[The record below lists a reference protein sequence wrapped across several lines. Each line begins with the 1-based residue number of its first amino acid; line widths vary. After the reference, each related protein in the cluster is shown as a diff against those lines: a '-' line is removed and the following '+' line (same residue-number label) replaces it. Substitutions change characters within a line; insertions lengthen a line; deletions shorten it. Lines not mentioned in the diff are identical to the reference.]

1 MRKLVSM
8 LLIML
13 VAFGVVFAA
22 EPTTSNVWLK
32 AVIDIEEI
40 VEPPVEDPDFVWNDG
55 LGVKVGV
62 GTKDLKI
69 GEKYAEGDMA
79 DLATYGSSDKAKTV
93 TLYSETAGTGSL
105 DFYVAALAHVET
117 DQTTKITMSSDGFKK
132 ADETGLHQTGEAV
145 TGIDFYYSN
154 GGESEYEYK
163 GFGVDAEKVHM
174 SVSASNGPDDAGL
187 SVVGKA
193 DSLMTANDSM
203 VVGKI
208 TANWTTGNYPSGTYL
223 ADIQVTITPDG

>member
-22 EPTTSNVWLK
+22 EPTTSSVWLK

-62 GTKDLKI
+62 GTKVLTI
-69 GEKYAEGDMA
+69 GNAYAEGDMA
-79 DLATYGSSDKAKTV
+79 DLATYGSSEKAKAV
-93 TLYSETAGTGSL
+93 TLYSETEGTGSL

-117 DQTTKITMSSDGFKK
+117 EQTTKITMSSDGFKK
-132 ADETGLHQTGEAV
+132 ADETGLAQTGEAV
-145 TGIDFYYSN
+145 TDITFDYSN
-154 GGESEYEYK
+154 GGKSDYK
-163 GFGVDAEKVHM
+163 GTGDDADKVYM
-174 SVSASNGPDDAGL
+174 SVSASNGLDDAGL

-193 DSLMTANDSM
+193 DSLMTANDSK

-223 ADIQVTITPDG
+223 ADIQVTITPDA

>member
-22 EPTTSNVWLK
+22 EPTRSNVWLK
-32 AVIDIEEI
+32 AVIDIEEV

-62 GTKDLKI
+62 GIKDLTI
-69 GEKYAEGDMA
+69 GNAYAEGDMA

-93 TLYSETAGTGSL
+93 TLYSETEGTGSL

-117 DQTTKITMSSDGFKK
+117 DQTTTITMSSDGFKK
-132 ADETGLHQTGEAV
+132 ADETGLAQTEGEAV
-145 TGIDFYYSN
+145 ADITFNYSN
-154 GGESEYEYK
+154 GDVSEYK
-163 GFGVDAEKVHM
+163 GIGVDPEKVHM
-174 SVSASNGPDDAGL
+174 TVSASNGPDSAGL
-187 SVVGKA
+187 SVVGKEN
-193 DSLMTANDSM
+193 SLMTANDSK

-208 TANWTTGNYPSGTYL
+208 TANWITGNYPSGTYL
-223 ADIQVTITPDG
+223 ANIQVTITPEA

>member
-32 AVIDIEEI
+32 AVIDIEEV

-62 GTKDLKI
+62 GTKVLTI
-69 GEKYAEGDMA
+69 GDAYAEGDMA
-79 DLATYGSSDKAKTV
+79 DLATYGSSEKAKAV
-93 TLYSETAGTGSL
+93 TLYSETEGTGSL

-117 DQTTKITMSSDGFKK
+117 EQTTKITMSSDGFKK
-132 ADETGLHQTGEAV
+132 ADETGLAQTGEAV
-145 TGIDFYYSN
+145 TDITFDYSN
-154 GGESEYEYK
+154 GGKSDYK
-163 GFGVDAEKVHM
+163 GFGDDAEKVHM

-187 SVVGKA
+187 SVVGMA
-193 DSLMTANDSM
+193 DSLMTVKDSK

-208 TANWTTGNYPSGTYL
+208 TANWATGNYPSGTYL
-223 ADIQVTITPDG
+223 ADIQVTITPDA

>member
-32 AVIDIEEI
+32 AVIDIEEV

-62 GTKDLKI
+62 GIKDLTI
-69 GEKYAEGDMA
+69 GNAYAEGDMA

-93 TLYSETAGTGSL
+93 TLYSETEGTGSL

-117 DQTTKITMSSDGFKK
+117 DQTTTITMSSDGFKK
-132 ADETGLHQTGEAV
+132 AGGTGLAQTGETV
-145 TGIDFYYSN
+145 TDITFNYSN
-154 GGESEYEYK
+154 GGVADYK
-163 GFGVDAEKVHM
+163 GTGDDAEEVYM
-174 SVSASNGPDDAGL
+174 TVSASNGPDNAGL

-193 DSLMTANDSM
+193 DSLMTAKDSK

-208 TANWTTGNYPSGTYL
+208 TANWATGNYPSGTYL
-223 ADIQVTITPDG
+223 ADIQVTITPDA

>member
-22 EPTTSNVWLK
+22 ESTTSNVWLK
-32 AVIDIEEI
+32 AVIDIEEV

-62 GTKDLKI
+62 GIKDLTI
-69 GEKYAEGDMA
+69 GNAYAEGDMA

-93 TLYSETAGTGSL
+93 TLYSETEGTGSL

-117 DQTTKITMSSDGFKK
+117 DQKTTITMSSDGFKK
-132 ADETGLHQTGEAV
+132 ADETGLAQTGETV
-145 TGIDFYYSN
+145 TDITFHYSN
-154 GGESEYEYK
+154 GGVADYK
-163 GFGVDAEKVHM
+163 GTGDDAEKVYM
-174 SVSASNGPDDAGL
+174 TVSASNGPDNAGL
-187 SVVGKA
+187 SVVGKE
-193 DSLMTANDSM
+193 DSLMTANDSK

-208 TANWTTGNYPSGTYL
+208 TANWATGNYPSGTYL
-223 ADIQVTITPDG
+223 ADILVTITPDA

>member
-22 EPTTSNVWLK
+22 ELTTSNVWLK
-32 AVIDIEEI
+32 AVIDIEEV

-62 GTKDLKI
+62 GTKDLTI
-69 GEKYAEGDMA
+69 GNPYAEGDMA
-79 DLATYGSSDKAKTV
+79 GLATYGSSEKAKAV
-93 TLYSETAGTGSL
+93 TLYSETKGNGSL

-132 ADETGLHQTGEAV
+132 ADETGLAQTEGEAV
-145 TGIDFYYSN
+145 ADITFDYSN
-154 GGESEYEYK
+154 GDVSDYK
-163 GFGVDAEKVHM
+163 GTGDDAEKVYM
-174 SVSASNGPDDAGL
+174 QVSASNGPEDAGL

-193 DSLMTANDSM
+193 DSLMTANDSK

-208 TANWTTGNYPSGTYL
+208 TANWETGNYPSGTYL
-223 ADIQVTITPDG
+223 ADIQVTITSGA

>member
-22 EPTTSNVWLK
+22 EPTTSSVWLK

-62 GTKDLKI
+62 GTKVLTI
-69 GEKYAEGDMA
+69 GNAYAEGDMA

-93 TLYSETAGTGSL
+93 TLYSETEGTGSL

-117 DQTTKITMSSDGFKK
+117 EQTTKITMSSDGFKK
-132 ADETGLHQTGEAV
+132 ADETGLAQTGEAV
-145 TGIDFYYSN
+145 TDITFDYSN
-154 GGESEYEYK
+154 GGKSDYK
-163 GFGVDAEKVHM
+163 GTGDDADKVYM
-174 SVSASNGPDDAGL
+174 SVSASNGLDDAGL

-193 DSLMTANDSM
+193 DSLMTANDSK

-223 ADIQVTITPDG
+223 ADIQVTITPDA

>member
-13 VAFGVVFAA
+13 VAFGVVFA
-22 EPTTSNVWLK
+22 ETTTSKVWLK

-62 GTKDLKI
+62 GIKNLTI
-69 GEKYAEGDMA
+69 GNAYAEGDMA

-93 TLYSETAGTGSL
+93 TLYSETAGAGSL

-117 DQTTKITMSSDGFKK
+117 DQTTTITMSSDGFKK
-132 ADETGLHQTGEAV
+132 ADETGAQTEGEAV
-145 TGIDFYYSN
+145 AVITFDYSN
-154 GGESEYEYK
+154 GGESEYK
-163 GFGVDAEKVHM
+163 GIGDDAEKVYM

-193 DSLMTANDSM
+193 DSLMTAKDSK

-223 ADIQVTITPDG
+223 ADIQVTITPDA

>member
-22 EPTTSNVWLK
+22 EATTSSVWLK
-32 AVIDIEEI
+32 AVIDIEEV

-62 GTKDLKI
+62 GINDLTI
-69 GEKYAEGDMA
+69 GNGYAEGDMA

-93 TLYSETAGTGSL
+93 TLYSETGGTGSL

-117 DQTTKITMSSDGFKK
+117 EQKTTITMSSDGFKK
-132 ADETGLHQTGEAV
+132 ADETGRAQTEGEAV
-145 TGIDFYYSN
+145 ADIEFEYSN
-154 GGESEYEYK
+154 GGKSDYK
-163 GFGVDAEKVHM
+163 GFGDDPEKVHM
-174 SVSASNGPDDAGL
+174 SVTASNGPDDAGL

-193 DSLMTANDSM
+193 NSLMTANDSK

-208 TANWTTGNYPSGTYL
+208 TANWATGNYPSGTYL
-223 ADIQVTITPDG
+223 ADIQVTITPDA

>member
-13 VAFGVVFAA
+13 VAFGAVFAT

-32 AVIDIEEI
+32 AVIDIEEV

-62 GTKDLKI
+62 GIKDLTI
-69 GEKYAEGDMA
+69 GHAYAEGDMA
-79 DLATYGSSDKAKTV
+79 DLATYGSSEKAKAV
-93 TLYSETAGTGSL
+93 TLYSETEGTGSL

-117 DQTTKITMSSDGFKK
+117 DQTTTIKMSSDGFKK
-132 ADETGLHQTGEAV
+132 VDETGLAQTGEAV
-145 TGIDFYYSN
+145 TDITFDYSN
-154 GGESEYEYK
+154 GGVPDYK
-163 GFGVDAEKVHM
+163 GTGDDAEKVYM

-187 SVVGKA
+187 SVVGMA
-193 DSLMTANDSM
+193 DSLMTVKDSK

-223 ADIQVTITPDG
+223 ADIQVTITPDA

>member
-22 EPTTSNVWLK
+22 DPTTSNVWLK
-32 AVIDIEEI
+32 AVIDIEEV

-62 GTKDLKI
+62 GTKDLTI
-69 GEKYAEGDMA
+69 GNAYAEGDMA

-93 TLYSETAGTGSL
+93 TLYSETEGTGSL

-117 DQTTKITMSSDGFKK
+117 DQTTTITMSSDGFKK
-132 ADETGLHQTGEAV
+132 ATGLAQTGEAV
-145 TGIDFYYSN
+145 TDITFDYSN
-154 GGESEYEYK
+154 DGVSEYK
-163 GFGVDAEKVHM
+163 GTGVDAEKVYM
-174 SVSASNGPDDAGL
+174 SVSASNEPDDAGL

-193 DSLMTANDSM
+193 DSLMTVKDSK

-208 TANWTTGNYPSGTYL
+208 TANWATGNYPSGTYL
-223 ADIQVTITPDG
+223 ANIQVTITPDA

>member
-32 AVIDIEEI
+32 AVIDIEEV

-62 GTKDLKI
+62 GIKDLTI
-69 GEKYAEGDMA
+69 GDAYVEGDMA

-93 TLYSETAGTGSL
+93 TLYSETEGTESL

-117 DQTTKITMSSDGFKK
+117 EQTTTITMSSDGFKK
-132 ADETGLHQTGEAV
+132 ANETGQTEGEAV
-145 TGIDFYYSN
+145 ADIKFEYSN
-154 GGESEYEYK
+154 GGKSDYDDIGDYP
-163 GFGVDAEKVHM
+163 EKVHM
-174 SVSASNGPDDAGL
+174 TVSASNGPDNAGL
-187 SVVGKA
+187 SVVGMA
-193 DSLMTANDSM
+193 NSLMTAKDSK

-208 TANWTTGNYPSGTYL
+208 TANWATGNYPSGTYL
-223 ADIQVTITPDG
+223 ANIRVTITPDA

>member
-22 EPTTSNVWLK
+22 EPTTSSVWLK

-62 GTKDLKI
+62 GTKVLTI
-69 GEKYAEGDMA
+69 GNAYAEGDMA

-93 TLYSETAGTGSL
+93 TLYSETEGTGSL

-117 DQTTKITMSSDGFKK
+117 DQTTTITMSSDGFKK
-132 ADETGLHQTGEAV
+132 ADGTGLAQTGEAV
-145 TGIDFYYSN
+145 TDITFDYSN
-154 GGESEYEYK
+154 GGKSDYK
-163 GFGVDAEKVHM
+163 GTGDDADKVYM
-174 SVSASNGPDDAGL
+174 SVSASNGLDDAGL

-193 DSLMTANDSM
+193 DSLMTANDSK

-223 ADIQVTITPDG
+223 ADIQVTITPDA